1 MATLA
6 CLLRRWVVVF
16 MDAVCSYRSVASKR
30 AQTLR
35 SRPFAVRF
43 WDRTLLPRRMVT
55 ERFTVRTPAAVA
67 CALRAPRQLG
77 IGRAY
82 LAWLLEVDDLD
93 AALDLLA
100 DWQPRR
106 CTDRSRPGSRLRRC
120 ARAGWRCRPPIS
132 AAGLRPCGRRHS
144 SARNARAARHHYDV
158 SNEFFALFLALADR
172 HEHRACRSIPA
183 RREDAGGGPPGEARV
198 RLRLARA
205 RGPAGA
211 CFGGCGCGWGS
222 FAIHCGA
229 TRGTELVG
237 ITLSEPQARFAQHR
251 AARAGVA
258 DGVEI
263 RAMGYCQLTGER
275 FDAVASIGM
284 VEHVGSVEI
293 DRYAQRLRRSA

>member
-1 MATLA
+1 MPANIPRRTPPCPRARAAPASPGVPRAEAPAARRAAPPSAVHAPARPPPGCRPSRGTARPRRHCCKRTTARGREPARPRVPAPPALCPPPTTARPPGGRSVMVRCRPSLAHCWISGGVGRVSAGGSAIVGALTVATLA

-16 MDAVCSYRSVASKR
+16 MDAVCSYRSVASGR
-30 AQTLR
+30 ARTLR

-120 ARAGWRCRPPIS
+120 ARAGWHCRPPCLGGW
-132 AAGLRPCGRRHS
+132 AAPVRPGS
-144 SARNARAARHHYDV
+144 Q
-158 SNEFFALFLALADR
+158 
-172 HEHRACRSIPA
+172 
-183 RREDAGGGPPGEARV
+183 
-198 RLRLARA
+198 
-205 RGPAGA
+205 
-211 CFGGCGCGWGS
+211 FGS
-222 FAIHCGA
+222 
-229 TRGTELVG
+229 
-237 ITLSEPQARFAQHR
+237 
-251 AARAGVA
+251 
-258 DGVEI
+258 
-263 RAMGYCQLTGER
+263 
-275 FDAVASIGM
+275 
-284 VEHVGSVEI
+284 
-293 DRYAQRLRRSA
+293 